1 MAAIWL
7 DTWSGIPTLF
17 SAPTEIAVY
26 PSRFIV
32 SLIPCL
38 WREVFSKI
46 AGSFIFQNVSV
57 NVIRQSYAFAML
69 RAESYRQAQIS

>member
-1 MAAIWL
+1 
-7 DTWSGIPTLF
+7 
-17 SAPTEIAVY
+17 
-26 PSRFIV
+26 
-32 SLIPCL
+32 L